1 METIRLKTIVSV
13 TLLYW
18 MGMAAP
24 PMAWAALT
32 PPVPVNTINNIP
44 LNSPGNG
51 IIANKQWALILG
63 KALFWDMQAG
73 SDNQACA
80 SCHFSAGAD
89 SRIRNQLSPGFL
101 RKPTEDTGFG
111 SILNY
116 DGEIIAGAQSGLTKS
131 QAENGNYHSLD
142 ATYTLL
148 EEDFPLHHI
157 ADYKDRNSGILI
169 STNDTVSSSGS
180 YDSVFGKIKRR
191 KDIEKC
197 KKPDNDVFYAGRYA
211 ARQVEPRNTPTT
223 INAAFNFLNFFDGR
237 ANHNFNGVDPFGK
250 RTLAPSGDPNKR
262 LIVLDNN
269 GNPTL
274 GSLSI
279 ENAGLAS
286 QAVGPPLSELE
297 MSCSGKSFPD
307 LGKKMLSDTLRPL
320 QLQKVDST
328 DSVFGAPGPIGNL
341 VHYSGKGLGLSYA
354 DLIKL
359 AFEDKYWRANKKYK
373 IVNGQLQTKNGS
385 GNKDYYTQMESNFS
399 MFWGLAI
406 QMYEATLISDKT
418 PFDTWFGQCRPVV
431 SNPTSLFTNINA
443 VPINNPT
450 VRCRQAG
457 SVNVARISAT
467 DVLDFNTDG
476 IPDVLD
482 TNSDGIV
489 DIDLNN
495 DTLRNAADIPFAAL
509 AAANLPIID
518 PTNLVAG
525 FGANEVLGFGV
536 FNNGGVGIR
545 DAGSPACGGCHPVT
559 STNFT
564 SASAPGFLFP
574 VFSEAQFQ
582 AGQNFV
588 PVERSRIDNR
598 GPGTPTVIEGGVH
611 DRGFFNIGVTPTA
624 FDPGIGGTDPYGKP
638 LSLARMFISEQ
649 AGEAVTDPSG
659 VLTSSGV
666 LTTRCNTPTL
676 VEPGGTPAFPGCPS
690 DTPPPLDKSLERD
703 LVDGGFKTPTLRNIA
718 LTPPYF
724 HNGGYSNLRQVVEF
738 YARGGSRRD
747 KSLAVNGYTG
757 DTSGTGPLGKNAI
770 PVAGADFGSNVD
782 FFVRDIKSTDQQID
796 AIVAFMQ
803 TLTDENVRC
812 DASVFDHPELFVFN
826 GHTAMD
832 SNKDKKADDILA
844 KVSAVGIG
852 GYAAAGRP
860 DLCLP
865 NSGDLFD
872 DNLRK
877 RLIP

>member
-1 METIRLKTIVSV
+1 
-13 TLLYW
+13 

-24 PMAWAALT
+24 PTAWAALT

-44 LNSPGNG
+44 LNAPGNG

-101 RKPTEDTGFG
+101 RKPTEDTSFG

-157 ADYKDRNSGILI
+157 ADYKDRNSAILI
-169 STNDTVSSSGS
+169 STNDAVSSSGS

-237 ANHNFNGVDPFGK
+237 ASHNFNGVDPFGK

-262 LIVLDNN
+262 LIVLDSN

-286 QAVGPPLSELE
+286 QAVGPPLSALE
-297 MSCSGKSFPD
+297 MSCNGKSFAD

-354 DLIKL
+354 DMIKL

-418 PFDTWFGQCRPVV
+418 PFDTWFAQCRPIVT
-431 SNPTSLFTNINA
+431 NPLGAASQD
-443 VPINNPT
+443 VPIANPI
-450 VRCRQAG
+450 VQCRAPN
-457 SVNVARISAT
+457 SLVADPS
-467 DVLDFNTDG
+467 
-476 IPDVLD
+476 
-482 TNSDGIV
+482 
-489 DIDLNN
+489 
-495 DTLRNAADIPFAAL
+495 
-509 AAANLPIID
+509 ID
-518 PTNLVAG
+518 PANLVAG
-525 FGANEVLGFGV
+525 FGANEVLGFGL

-545 DAGSPACGGCHPVT
+545 NAGSPACGGCHPVT

-564 SASAPGFLFP
+564 SASDPGFLFP

-598 GPGTPTVIEGGVH
+598 GPGSPTVIEGGVH

-690 DTPPPLDKSLERD
+690 DTPPLLDKSLERD

-747 KSLAVNGYTG
+747 KSLAVNGYSG

-782 FFVRDIKSTDQQID
+782 FFIRDIKSTDQQID

-812 DASVFDHPELFVFN
+812 DANVFDHPELFVFN

-832 SNKDKKADDILA
+832 SNRDKKADDILA

-877 RLIP
+877 RLTP

>member
-24 PMAWAALT
+24 PTAWAALT

-44 LNSPGNG
+44 LNAPGNG

-101 RKPTEDTGFG
+101 RKPTEDTSFG

-157 ADYKDRNSGILI
+157 ADYKDRNSAILI
-169 STNDTVSSSGS
+169 STNDAVSSSGS

-237 ANHNFNGVDPFGK
+237 ASHNFNGVDPFGK

-262 LIVLDNN
+262 LIVLDSN

-286 QAVGPPLSELE
+286 QAVGPPLSALE
-297 MSCSGKSFPD
+297 MSCNGKSFAD

-354 DLIKL
+354 DMIKL

-418 PFDTWFGQCRPVV
+418 PFDTWFAQCRPIVT
-431 SNPTSLFTNINA
+431 NPLGAASQD
-443 VPINNPT
+443 VPIANPI
-450 VRCRQAG
+450 VQCRAPN
-457 SVNVARISAT
+457 SLVADPS
-467 DVLDFNTDG
+467 
-476 IPDVLD
+476 
-482 TNSDGIV
+482 
-489 DIDLNN
+489 
-495 DTLRNAADIPFAAL
+495 
-509 AAANLPIID
+509 ID
-518 PTNLVAG
+518 PANLVAG
-525 FGANEVLGFGV
+525 FGANEVLGFGL

-545 DAGSPACGGCHPVT
+545 NAGSPACGGCHPVT

-564 SASAPGFLFP
+564 SASDPGFLFP

-676 VEPGGTPAFPGCPS
+676 VEPGGTPVFPGCPS
-690 DTPPPLDKSLERD
+690 DTPPLLDKSLERD

-747 KSLAVNGYTG
+747 KSLAVNGYSG

-782 FFVRDIKSTDQQID
+782 FFIRDIKSTDQQID

-812 DASVFDHPELFVFN
+812 DANVFDHPELFVFN

-832 SNKDKKADDILA
+832 SNRDKKADDILA

-877 RLIP
+877 RLTP

>member
-24 PMAWAALT
+24 PTAWAALT

-44 LNSPGNG
+44 LNAPGNG

-89 SRIRNQLSPGFL
+89 SRIRNQFSPGFL
-101 RKPTEDTGFG
+101 RKPTEDTSFG

-286 QAVGPPLSELE
+286 QAVGPPLSALE
-297 MSCSGKSFPD
+297 MSCNGKSFPD

-418 PFDTWFGQCRPVV
+418 PFDTWFAQCRPIVT
-431 SNPTSLFTNINA
+431 NPLGAASQD
-443 VPINNPT
+443 VPIANPI
-450 VRCRQAG
+450 VQCRAPN
-457 SVNVARISAT
+457 SLVADPS
-467 DVLDFNTDG
+467 
-476 IPDVLD
+476 
-482 TNSDGIV
+482 
-489 DIDLNN
+489 
-495 DTLRNAADIPFAAL
+495 
-509 AAANLPIID
+509 ID
-518 PTNLVAG
+518 PANLVAG
-525 FGANEVLGFGV
+525 FGANEVLGFGL

-545 DAGSPACGGCHPVT
+545 NAGSPACGGCHPVT

-564 SASAPGFLFP
+564 SASDPGFLFP

-598 GPGTPTVIEGGVH
+598 GPGTPAVIEGAVH

-690 DTPPPLDKSLERD
+690 DTPPLLDKSLERD

-747 KSLAVNGYTG
+747 KSLAVNGYSG

-770 PVAGADFGSNVD
+770 PVAGTDFGSNVD

-812 DASVFDHPELFVFN
+812 DANVFDHPELFVFN

-832 SNKDKKADDILA
+832 SNRDKKADDILA

-877 RLIP
+877 RLTP